1 MKDDEQVICYCFN
14 PRCQSRENTDTDPV
28 CSSCGSSLQV
38 KNRYRLLKPLR
49 PIDGPM
55 PQEIEVFACVDTTGG
70 EGVEAG
76 THQII
81 KILLVHDRFEPYDAK
96 RVKLLY
102 RESEVL
108 KNVDHPGIPKTP
120 EDGFFC
126 LKDTGIAKEVYCLVQ
141 QKIEGQTLD
150 QWLEEHG
157 PISEKLALNWLKQL
171 ADSLHAVHQI
181 GYFHRDI
188 KPANIMIKAD
198 GNLVLI
204 DFGAARDLS
213 DTYLA
218 KIGSAPLEDDYNHR
232 LEVTTVFTAGYAPP
246 EQLNGKGL
254 FQSDF
259 YALGCTFVHLLTG
272 IHPSNL
278 PASMDT
284 GKLTW
289 RDNAPQLS
297 KPFADFLDKLM
308 SIAPGKRPQNTT
320 SLLHYLE
327 SSLPRKLRR
336 HRLFHDR
343 RFQLAAGIGAVLLL
357 FAGYKGGTK
366 LTSEYYFHTGSE
378 HSFAGRYEQA
388 RKDLEFAIQ
397 LNPNNANAYTNL
409 ASTCQNL
416 GDDDCTFDSFE
427 KALEIDPN
435 NWPVYSQIGGFYDF
449 RNRNDE
455 AAEYYQKAIDVGD
468 GKAVEAMNNLG
479 RIYILQEKYD
489 KAIKLLTESIETT
502 EKVVAETNQA
512 PDLVASGYKNRGWAN
527 LELKRYDEALVDLEK
542 SAGLNYQ
549 YADTYCLLEKVY
561 KIKKDD
567 EKANLNRE
575 ICLTSQ
581 YTTPEAYEWKLAI
594 IKQLNP
600 Q

>member
-1 MKDDEQVICYCFN
+1 M
-14 PRCQSRENTDTDPV
+14 
-28 CSSCGSSLQV
+28 
-38 KNRYRLLKPLR
+38 R

-55 PQEIEVFACVDTTGG
+55 PQEIEVFECVDTTGG

-81 KILLVHDRFEPYDAK
+81 KILLVHNRSEAYDAK

-102 RESEVL
+102 RESEVV
-108 KNVDHPGIPKTP
+108 KNIDHPGIPKAQK
-120 EDGFFC
+120 DGLFR
-126 LKDTGIAKEVYCLVQ
+126 LRDTGIAKEVYCFVQ
-141 QKIEGQTLD
+141 EKVEGQPLD
-150 QWLEEHG
+150 QWLEGHG
-157 PISEKLALNWLKQL
+157 PISEKLALNWLNQL
-171 ADSLHAVHQI
+171 AEILHEVHQI

-218 KIGSAPLEDDYNHR
+218 KIGSAPLEDDYNHK

-284 GKLTW
+284 GELIW
-289 RDNAPQLS
+289 RDKAPQLS

-320 SLLHYLE
+320 SVLHYLK

-336 HRLFHDR
+336 HRVLNDR
-343 RFQLAAGIGAVLLL
+343 RFQVAAGIGVALLL
-357 FAGYKGGTK
+357 FAGYKAGTK
-366 LTSEYYFHTGSE
+366 LASEYYFNTGSK
-378 HSFAGRYEQA
+378 HSFEGRYEQA
-388 RKDLEFAIQ
+388 RADLEWAIQ
-397 LNPNNANAYTNL
+397 LNPKNANAYTNL
-409 ASTCQNL
+409 ASTCQIL
-416 GDDDCTFDSFE
+416 GDDDCTFSSFE
-427 KALEIDPN
+427 KALEINPN
-435 NWPVYSQIGGFYDF
+435 NWPIYSQMGGFYDF
-449 RNRNDE
+449 RNRYDE
-455 AAEYYQKAIDVGD
+455 AAEYYQKAIEVGD

-479 RIYILQEKYD
+479 RIYILQGRYD
-489 KAIKLLTESIETT
+489 EAIKLLTESIEIT
-502 EKVVAETNQA
+502 ERVIAETNQS
-512 PDLVASGYKNRGWAN
+512 PDVVASGYKNRGWAK
-527 LELKRYDEALVDLEK
+527 LELKRYGDALADLEK
-542 SAGLNYQ
+542 SAELNYQ
-549 YADTYCLLEKVY
+549 NADTYCLLARAY
-561 KIKKDD
+561 KIKK
-567 EKANLNRE
+567 R
-575 ICLTSQ
+575 
-581 YTTPEAYEWKLAI
+581 
-594 IKQLNP
+594 
-600 Q
+600 